1 MKNLKYKFRLK
12 LAVQISSTD
21 QRLQNERRITLKFIL
36 LDNHALHF
44 SHPLL
49 GTRFALVGLYQ
60 LLISLQTGFQ

>member
-36 LDNHALHF
+36 LDN
-44 SHPLL
+44 LL
-49 GTRFALVGLYQ
+49 Q
-60 LLISLQTGFQ
+60 KQID